1 MHIKH
6 LSAIIYLMYICLC
19 KGITDQDIK
28 DAIKTT
34 SNQQEVIK
42 KLGLAS
48 DCGSCF
54 AEALNIINESSK
66 NLPQVAKS
74 NPRNYKKN

>member
-1 MHIKH
+1 
-6 LSAIIYLMYICLC
+6 MYICLC
-19 KGITDQDIK
+19 KGITDQDIR
-28 DAIKTT
+28 DAMKT
-34 SNQQEVIK
+34 SGNRKEVFK
-42 KLGLAS
+42 KLGLAD

-54 AEALNIINESSK
+54 DEALNIVNESSK